1 MKTEHLYRN
10 SKMDIESRIM
20 KTAEEKVSNVMKTT
34 SAQAFKIR
42 LRKPIE

>member
-1 MKTEHLYRN
+1 MKTEHLNRN

-20 KTAEEKVSNVMKTT
+20 KTAEEKVSNVFKTT

>member
-10 SKMDIESRIM
+10 SKMDIETRIM
-20 KTAEEKVSNVMKTT
+20 KTAEDKVSNAIKTT
-34 SAQAFKIR
+34 SSQASTIR